1 MIIRHDIDPTLY
13 IADPTQFSAVMVVNS
28 TKEEIPIAYD
38 NIDRVLKPSLI
49 AESKATPEF
58 CDRTDG
64 MGILIHPCW
73 VLTVGHV
80 ALDLSVGDEIQVA
93 GSAYAIEQI
102 AIHPNFRNWGENL
115 AFARHDIGLLKL
127 ARSVEGVKPMLL
139 YQQHDELHKTV
150 TLLGSGD
157 FGHGFSGP
165 DCIDGKLRKATNRI
179 EALDEEWLA
188 LKFDEPPDSTDLEG
202 VSGPGDS
209 GGPALL
215 PFADG
220 WAIAGI
226 SSGQDSGKLGE
237 GRYGVMDYYTRVSQY
252 VEWIES
258 VIKNGRTA

>member
-1 MIIRHDIDPTLY
+1 MIIRHDIDPILY
-13 IADPTQFSAVMVVNS
+13 IADPTQFLAVMVVNS

-38 NIDRVLKPSLI
+38 NIDRVLKPSLV
-49 AESKATPEF
+49 AESQALPEI

-64 MGILIHPCW
+64 MGSLIHPYW

-80 ALDLSVGDEIQVA
+80 ASELSVGDEMQIA
-93 GSAYAIEQI
+93 DSAYAIEQI
-102 AIHPNFRNWGENL
+102 IIHPSFRNWGEEL

-127 ARSVEGVKPMLL
+127 ARPVEAVKPMQL
-139 YQQHDELHKTV
+139 YQQNDELHKVV

-157 FGHGFSGP
+157 FGHGLNGP
-165 DCIDGKLRKATNRI
+165 DCIDGKLRRATNRI
-179 EALDEEWLA
+179 EVLDEEWLV
-188 LKFDEPPDSTDLEG
+188 LKFDEPPDSTALEG

-215 PFADG
+215 PLSDG

-226 SSGQDSGKLGE
+226 SSGQDSGRLGE

-252 VEWIES
+252 VGWIES
-258 VIKNGRTA
+258 VIKNGRTT